1 MHRLSQIRKP
11 IYMKAL
17 KSVAIAVGV
26 VVLTSCGST
35 NTTEKTATS
44 KNGEKPDAATLIQ
57 QMDTNKD
64 GKLSIE
70 EVQGPLKNDF
80 DTIDTDDDGFL
91 SIEEL
96 KNAPVPE
103 RRSGGPNPGGR
114 TRGGR

>member
-1 MHRLSQIRKP
+1 
-11 IYMKAL
+11 MKAL

-35 NTTEKTATS
+35 NTTEKAATS
-44 KNGEKPDAATLIQ
+44 KNGEKPNAATLIQ

-80 DTIDTDDDGFL
+80 DKIDTDDDGFL
-91 SIEEL
+91 SLEEL

-103 RRSGGPNPGGR
+103 RRSGGPGQGGR
-114 TRGGR
+114 PNGGR

>member
-1 MHRLSQIRKP
+1 MDLLKTTVIAIGLT
-11 IYMKAL
+11 IY
-17 KSVAIAVGV
+17 
-26 VVLTSCGST
+26 TSCGSSKT
-35 NTTEKTATS
+35 TDNTTRS

-80 DTIDTDDDGFL
+80 DKIDTDDDGFL

-103 RRSGGPNPGGR
+103 RRSGGPNPEGR

>member
-1 MHRLSQIRKP
+1 
-11 IYMKAL
+11 MKAL